1 MRSELNTSSSH
12 VPMPPATLSLP
23 DDDMLFRLLRQ
34 LDAAP
39 DAPQRETA
47 EALNVSLGRLNA
59 LLRSVAAAGLV
70 RVGDR
75 KGPDRRHRFA
85 YALTPRGAAEKA
97 RLVDTFLAR
106 KLNEYNALHAE
117 LTGTSAQL
125 SPQKHRNTTMQSHLA
140 PVPELYVSYESAQKL
155 KLEAAELPSWDLT
168 ARQVCD
174 LELLMNGGFNPLKG
188 FMGKDDYE
196 GVVEN
201 MRLADGALWPM
212 PITLD
217 VSEAFAAKVE
227 EGQDIALRDAEG
239 VILAILSISDKFSP
253 DKAREAVKVYGAD
266 DLAHPAV
273 NYLHNVAGPI
283 YLGGAITGIQQPVHY
298 DFRARR
304 DTPNE
309 LRAFFRKLGWR
320 RIVAFQTRNPLHRA
334 HQELTFRA
342 AKEAQAN
349 LLIHPVV
356 GMTKPGDVDHFTRVR
371 CYEAVLDKYPAATT
385 TMSLLNLAMRMAGPR
400 EAVWHGLI
408 RKNHGCTHFIV
419 GRDHA
424 GPGKNSAGQDFYG
437 PYDAQVLFKEN
448 EAEIGL
454 EMVDFKH
461 MVYVQEKAQYYP
473 ANEVPEGDTV
483 LDISGTELRRRLR
496 EGLDIPE
503 WFSFPEVVKE
513 LRRTSP
519 PRSNQGFTVFFTGLS
534 GSGKSTIANAIMVK
548 LMEQGGRPVT
558 LLDGDVV
565 RKHLS
570 SELGFSKEHR
580 DINIRRIGYVAS
592 EITKNGGI
600 AICAPIAPYTAT
612 RRAVREMIEAF
623 GAFIEVHVAT
633 SLEECEK
640 RDRKGLYKL
649 AREGKIKEFTGI
661 SDPYEAPTAAELV
674 VDTEGMDVDYCAQQ
688 VLLKLESLG
697 LITA

>member
-1 MRSELNTSSSH
+1 MS
-12 VPMPPATLSLP
+12 LSIH
-23 DDDMLFRLLRQ
+23 
-34 LDAAP
+34 AP
-39 DAPQRETA
+39 I
-47 EALNVSLGRLNA
+47 
-59 LLRSVAAAGLV
+59 
-70 RVGDR
+70 
-75 KGPDRRHRFA
+75 
-85 YALTPRGAAEKA
+85 
-97 RLVDTFLAR
+97 
-106 KLNEYNALHAE
+106 
-117 LTGTSAQL
+117 
-125 SPQKHRNTTMQSHLA
+125 
-140 PVPELYVSYESAQKL
+140 PELYVSYDSAQKL
-155 KLEAAELPSWDLT
+155 KIEAGNLPSWDLT

-174 LELLMNGGFNPLKG
+174 LELLMNGGFHPLKG
-188 FMGKDDYE
+188 FQSEADYN

-201 MRLADGALWPM
+201 MRTADGHLWPM

-217 VSEAFAAKVE
+217 VSEKFAEGVVP
-227 EGQDIALRDAEG
+227 GQDIALRDMEG
-239 VILAILSISDKFSP
+239 VILAILSVTDKWVP
-253 DKAREAVKVYGAD
+253 NKANEAAKVFGAD

-273 NYLHNVAGPI
+273 NYLHNVAGPV
-283 YLGGAITGIQQPVHY
+283 YLGGPITGIQQPVHY
-298 DFRARR
+298 DFKSRR

-309 LRAFFRKLGWR
+309 LRAFFRKMGWR
-320 RIVAFQTRNPLHRA
+320 KIVAFQTRNPLHRA

-342 AKEAQAN
+342 AREAQAN
-349 LLIHPVV
+349 LMIHPVV

-371 CYEAVLDKYPAATT
+371 CYEAVLGQYPQSTT

-437 PYDAQVLFKEN
+437 PYDAQVLFKEH
-448 EAEIGL
+448 EAEIGVT
-454 EMVDFKH
+454 MVDFKH

-473 ANEVPEGDTV
+473 ANEVPEGGTV

-496 EGLDIPE
+496 EGIDIPE
-503 WFSFPEVVKE
+503 WFSFPEVVTE

-519 PRSNQGFTVFFTGLS
+519 ARSKQGFTVFFTGLS
-534 GSGKSTIANAIMVK
+534 GSGKSTIANALMVK
-548 LMEQGGRPVT
+548 LMEMGGRPVT

-580 DINIRRIGYVAS
+580 DLNIKRIGYVAS

-612 RRAVREMIEAF
+612 RRAVREMVESF

-633 SLEECEK
+633 SIDECER

-661 SDPYEAPTAAELV
+661 SDPYEAPTHAELV
-674 VDTEGMDVDYCAQQ
+674 VDTENVDVDHCAHQ
-688 VLLKLESLG
+688 VILKLESMG
-697 LITA
+697 LIAG